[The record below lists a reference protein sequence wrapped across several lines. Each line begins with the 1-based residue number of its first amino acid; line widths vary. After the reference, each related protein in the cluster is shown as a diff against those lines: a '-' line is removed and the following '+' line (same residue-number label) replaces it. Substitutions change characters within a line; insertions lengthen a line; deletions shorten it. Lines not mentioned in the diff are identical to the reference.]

1 MWASRLGWGVGSFQ
15 WFRMYIAVALG
26 GDSISS
32 EGERN
37 LYRFHLKQ
45 GFEGVRVD
53 GLVELRGQ
61 FCGIYTFKTCNSL
74 NDLRSSQ
81 SHE

>member
-1 MWASRLGWGVGSFQ
+1 MGSFQ
-15 WFRMYIAVALG
+15 WVRVYIAVAPG

-37 LYRFHLKQ
+37 LYRSRLEQ

-53 GLVELRGQ
+53 GLVQLRGQ

-74 NDLRSSQ
+74 NDLRSSS